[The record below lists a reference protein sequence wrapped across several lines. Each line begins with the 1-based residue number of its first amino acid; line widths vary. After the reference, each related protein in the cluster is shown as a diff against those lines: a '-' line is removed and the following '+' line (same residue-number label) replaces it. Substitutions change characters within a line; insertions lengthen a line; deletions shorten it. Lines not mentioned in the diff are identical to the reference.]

1 MIIAIRHLSTFFNRQ
16 NLLQGRAN
24 TSISLDIDQL
34 QIEDNLKY
42 ISSLKIDKVFSSPL
56 ERTLQTSS
64 LYGFSNPIISP
75 LLTEYDFGEYELTP
89 KFKFIK
95 EHPEWVD
102 NFTKVKI
109 GEGYR
114 AFSNRINLFLNE
126 LHPDKN
132 YIIFSHGVVIRYLIT
147 KSLGLSLDYT
157 NKLKVGNNSL
167 NFI

>member
-75 LLTEYDFGEYELTP
+75 LLTEYDFGKYELTP

-95 EHPEWVD
+95 EHPEWID

-109 GEGYR
+109 GEGYE

-126 LHPDKN
+126 LNPDKN

-157 NKLKVGNNSL
+157 NKLKVDNNSL